1 LEGVRLP
8 QIAKSDSTARTF
20 SLAAILAIPLIALAL
35 RLYRIEHASLSLDE
49 SFTLFFSSKPWPT
62 LWSEVIQHDVQPP
75 LYYTIVK
82 LFGGASEA
90 ALRLPSAFMGALSV
104 AVTFWAGL
112 VAGGPKGRIVGCVA
126 ALAVTF
132 ATPQVYI
139 GQSARHYSM
148 FVLAMAMTLVGLLGL
163 FAAQSSARSPS
174 GPRDKAKRPRNY
186 LFTTTC
192 ALGLAWVLWTHNVG
206 VVYVF
211 SLGSAALLAWV
222 LFERRNAAL
231 LVQLVVAGT
240 AALLLWAPAIPILVR
255 QLRSISGNYWI
266 ESPTWE
272 SLLLLIRRNFALVDH
287 IGLPIWV
294 QAVLGGI
301 ISLLALWGA
310 WSMWLDDRRSIALIC
325 VAATVVPLF
334 LLTVY
339 SIVATPVLM
348 LRVVLPTFIPWVIL
362 IGYGIASLPS
372 ALQRLA
378 AATLVI
384 GTFAAG
390 LPQHYGS
397 RGEPWA
403 EIAAN
408 VAADSN
414 GTPVVF
420 TVPNTSALPLGYYA
434 DRLGV
439 PFEIVPVP
447 GPFPAVD
454 ANYVYPTGVV
464 GVPGI
469 EAGGLAHI
477 DAILSSRRDATVWIT
492 LRGYPIYDRQGALKR
507 HLEQSFCHIRV
518 DDGSIWYLMVLRLV
532 PLDSADAT
540 RCDPRTN
547 RLYF

>member
-1 LEGVRLP
+1 VVGLP

-35 RLYRIEHASLSLDE
+35 RLYRIGHASLSLDE
-49 SFTLFFSSKPWPT
+49 SFTLFFSSKPWST

-82 LFGGASEA
+82 LFGGVSEA

-132 ATPQVYI
+132 ATLQVYI

-148 FVLAMAMTLVGLLGL
+148 FVLAMAMALLGLLGL
-163 FAAQSSARSPS
+163 FAPQSSTSSPS
-174 GPRDKAKRPRNY
+174 APSDKGRRATNY
-186 LFTTTC
+186 LFASTC
-192 ALGLAWVLWTHNVG
+192 ALGLAWVLWTHNIG

-222 LFERRNAAL
+222 LFERRSTAL

-240 AALLLWAPAIPILVR
+240 AALLLWAPAISILVR
-255 QLRSISGNYWI
+255 QLASISGNYWI

-272 SLLLLIRRNFALVDH
+272 SLLLLIRRNFALVDQ
-287 IGLPIWV
+287 GLPIWA
-294 QAVLGGI
+294 QAVLCGI
-301 ISLLALWGA
+301 IGLLALWGA
-310 WSMWLDDRRSIALIC
+310 WSMWCDGRRSIALIC
-325 VAATVVPLF
+325 VAAAVVPLF

-339 SIVATPVLM
+339 SIVATPVLI
-348 LRVVLPTFIPWVIL
+348 LRVIIPTFIPWVIL

-384 GTFAAG
+384 GAFSAG
-390 LPQHYGS
+390 LPRHYAS

-408 VAADSN
+408 IAANSN
-414 GTPVVF
+414 GTPIVF

-434 DRLGV
+434 GRLGV

-447 GPFPAVD
+447 APFPAVD
-454 ANYVYPTGVV
+454 ANYVYPTGVL

-477 DAILSSRRDATVWIT
+477 DAIVSSRKDATVWIT

-518 DDGSIWYLMVLRLV
+518 DDGSIWYLRVLKLV
-532 PLDSADAT
+532 PLDRATAT
-540 RCDPRTN
+540 RCDQRTEG
-547 RLYF
+547 LYF